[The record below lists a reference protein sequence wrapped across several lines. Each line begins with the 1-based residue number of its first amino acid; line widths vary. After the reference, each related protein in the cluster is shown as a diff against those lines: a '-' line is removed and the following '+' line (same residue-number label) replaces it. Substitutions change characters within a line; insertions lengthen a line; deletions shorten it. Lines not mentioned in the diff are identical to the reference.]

1 MEKTGNNEQVKGNS
15 CGPDVCRCQCL
26 IGGACNRPVCTG
38 AYKLERVCPEDGGV
52 CDFCDGVL
60 EEQCED
66 AREPLPPCPFCGS
79 HDVDVENPDPHAAD
93 WWVRCDTC
101 GAATDIFRTEDE
113 AEAAWRRRE
122 MKPEQKEESPL
133 KRAAVLSMEL
143 CDLLDALPQ
152 DQFLKA
158 MNVLK
163 ARLQLSSL
171 KASTQLVTGKA
182 VDHG

>member
-79 HDVDVENPDPHAAD
+79 KNLSVEDDCEGGLQVSCN
-93 WWVRCDTC
+93 REGC
-101 GAATDIFRTEDE
+101 GDFI
-113 AEAAWRRRE
+113 
-122 MKPEQKEESPL
+122 
-133 KRAAVLSMEL
+133 
-143 CDLLDALPQ
+143 
-152 DQFLKA
+152 
-158 MNVLK
+158 
-163 ARLQLSSL
+163 
-171 KASTQLVTGKA
+171 ASG
-182 VDHG
+182 